1 MLTDLAQP
9 LRDLRRR
16 QDEIHAAAV
25 DRAVR
30 HAGIPG
36 GFFVLREGDASDRLD
51 LAQAERSVG
60 PGARKN
66 YADRPYLFVFRK
78 RPEQKVDGQM
88 GAATFLTRGDM
99 QDAA

>member
-9 LRDLRRR
+9 LRDLCRR

-30 HAGIPG
+30 HAEIPG
-36 GFFVLREGDASDRLD
+36 GFLVLREGDASDRLD

-66 YADRPYLFVFRK
+66 HAD
-78 RPEQKVDGQM
+78 
-88 GAATFLTRGDM
+88 
-99 QDAA
+99 